1 MGKYEEAITEA
12 CLILNSE
19 EKMSIMMS
27 IALNH
32 MQYKDYI
39 KSIEVLTS
47 MGRLVDVILLL
58 LYIDKIELAGML
70 SIILIIPLM

>member
-12 CLILNSE
+12 CLFLNSE